1 MPRPAKFIRT
11 EAVARAQEVF
21 WQRGYHATSLKDLET
36 ALSMRPGSIYAA
48 FGSKAGLFDEVLSH
62 YAEQSLAML
71 RQKLLNHPSAMQGL
85 REYLYSLANL
95 GEREPA
101 ERACMLVKT
110 MLELATTEP
119 QLSARADAY
128 LAAMENLFCEVFM
141 AAMQQNELEK
151 DADPRFLA
159 QQLQAAIFGLRIFS
173 QRQTSPLRVRLL
185 TEQIANQFTRVD
197 KIA

>member
-11 EAVARAQEVF
+11 EAIASALQVF

-48 FGSKAGLFDEVLSH
+48 FGSKEGLFDEVLSH
-62 YAEQSLAML
+62 YAERSLTSL
-71 RQKLLNHPSAMQGL
+71 REKLLNRPSAMQGL

-110 MLELATTEP
+110 LLELATTEP

-128 LAAMENLFCEVFM
+128 LASMENLFCEVFM

-151 DADPRFLA
+151 GADPRFLA
-159 QQLQAAIFGLRIFS
+159 QQLQVAIFGLRIFS

>member
-11 EAVARAQEVF
+11 EAINRALEVF

-48 FGSKAGLFDEVLSH
+48 FGSKQGLFDEVLTY
-62 YAEQSLAML
+62 YAERSLDLL
-71 RQKLLNHPSAMQGL
+71 RQKLQAHPNALLGL
-85 REYLYSLANL
+85 REYLLSLANL

-119 QLSARADAY
+119 KLSTRADAY
-128 LAAMENLFCEVFM
+128 LAAMEDVFCEVFM
-141 AAMQQNELEK
+141 AAMQQNELQK

-159 QQLQAAIFGLRIFS
+159 QQLQVSIFGLRVFS
-173 QRQTSPLRVRLL
+173 QRQLNTLRVRLL
-185 TEQIANQFTRVD
+185 AEQIANQYTRIE